1 MVAIVVDV
9 VAGRVDIVVFVVVT
23 GAVFDVVVVVV
34 CIIWVIT
41 EDGIVVVKPVEVT
54 DVISDNDVVV
64 CDGVTTGCV
73 VDIKVAVLQPERTTV
88 NMITTAKTDQ
98 DFFITI
104 HPPIHQ

>member
-1 MVAIVVDV
+1 VVTVVVDV
-9 VAGRVDIVVFVVVT
+9 VAGGVDIVVLVVVT
-23 GAVFDVVVVVV
+23 VAVVDVVAVV

-73 VDIKVAVLQPERTTV
+73 LDIKVAVLQPERTTV
-88 NMITTAKTDQ
+88 NMITTAKTVQ
-98 DFFITI
+98 DFFTTI
-104 HPPIHQ
+104 HPPIHH